1 MTNEQY
7 EVIKRIVLQVP
18 LDFLANAPTTY
29 EVRDIRLTVADLTT
43 LYVMATERQ
52 TVEAAH
58 WGLGQ

>member
-1 MTNEQY
+1 MTHEQH

-18 LDFLANAPTTY
+18 MDFLANAPTTH
-29 EVRDIRLTVADLTT
+29 EVKDIRLTVADLVT
-43 LYVMATERQ
+43 LYVLATERQ